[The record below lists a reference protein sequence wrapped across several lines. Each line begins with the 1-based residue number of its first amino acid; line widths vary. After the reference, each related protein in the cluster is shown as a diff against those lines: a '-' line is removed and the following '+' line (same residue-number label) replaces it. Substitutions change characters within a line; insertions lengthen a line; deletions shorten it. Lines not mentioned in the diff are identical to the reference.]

1 MDLSQINYL
10 SNDNY
15 SAILLIVVVV
25 HAWFLGRVLLGD
37 DRCVSK

>member
-1 MDLSQINYL
+1 MDFSQINYL

-15 SAILLIVVVV
+15 GAILLIVVVV
-25 HAWFLGRVLLGD
+25 HPWFLGRVLLGD

>member
-1 MDLSQINYL
+1 MDFSQINYL

-25 HAWFLGRVLLGD
+25 HAWSSGEYFLVMID
-37 DRCVSK
+37 A